1 MWEDDTPH
9 ARFWRQLTTNR
20 AKQFMQNH
28 EFLRTLRRDY
38 DRAKQLQRLFGHVWA
53 EYGTDIFRLTA
64 EACGENWDFDSPESW
79 RPGGLP
85 PSPRQ
90 SRRLSSARGDCS
102 QDEEKNAFARAAA
115 KKEVAVK
122 QRADDNVVATREAG
136 SRRGQ
141 HQLQGVAQ
149 ESERVLEEE
158 EGLSGGGQRQSP
170 QKERAKTRQEEQGN
184 CRRGSSFYRRAG
196 GST

>member
-64 EACGENWDFDSPESW
+64 EACGENWDFDSPES
-79 RPGGLP
+79 
-85 PSPRQ
+85 SPR
-90 SRRLSSARGDCS
+90 RDCS